1 MFLDFT
7 FMLCLYKLR
16 VEMRLEHIKV
26 LNKDIYIIYLFSFPM
41 LQFRKD
47 SSPSLLKLL
56 CPNF

>member
-26 LNKDIYIIYLFSFPM
+26 FKDICIRYFFSFPM